1 MTKLI
6 AEAYK
11 AVFSIVAFLA
21 VAFVLIVAAEA
32 ARTTGFSPGTLS
44 LAAGGLLIIVL
55 VMGAMALQI
64 QNNQLLKQIAQNTAG
79 NTARSADNGGTG
91 STRTPAFAPSADG
104 PWPSRRE
111 PPVSGQR

>member
-21 VAFVLIVAAEA
+21 VSFVLIVAAQA
-32 ARTTGFSPGTLS
+32 ARTAGFTPGTLS

-64 QNNQLLKQIAQNTAG
+64 QNYQLLKQIAQNTAQP
-79 NTARSADNGGTG
+79 TDSAGTG
-91 STRTPAFAPSADG
+91 TPRPPAFAPSPDG
-104 PWPSRRE
+104 PWSARRE
-111 PPVSGQR
+111 PPVGRRP